1 MDPQA
6 TQDQPPV
13 PFSGHVTANGNWP
26 AVPGY
31 KIVSELGQG
40 GMGIVYLAR
49 QAGLNRLV
57 ALKMIRPG
65 LAITPKKLAR
75 FISEAQAIAQ
85 IQHPNIVQIFEI
97 GEHEGLPFYA
107 MEFVPG
113 GHLAEKLRG
122 QPMP

>member
-1 MDPQA
+1 MRSSVMDPQA
-6 TQDQPPV
+6 TQDQPAV
-13 PFSGHVTANGNWP
+13 QFSSPATANGHWP

-65 LAITPKKLAR
+65 SSVTPKKLAR
-75 FISEAQAIAQ
+75 FVTEAQAIAR

-97 GEHEGLPFYA
+97 GEHDGLPFYA
-107 MEFVPG
+107 M
-113 GHLAEKLRG
+113 
-122 QPMP
+122 

>member
-1 MDPQA
+1 MRSSVMDPQD

-13 PFSGHVTANGNWP
+13 QSTNPATTNGHWP

-49 QAGLNRLV
+49 QAGFNRLV

-65 LAITPKKLAR
+65 CAITPKKLAR
-75 FISEAQAIAQ
+75 FVTEAQAIAR
-85 IQHPNIVQIFEI
+85 IQHPNIIQI
-97 GEHEGLPFYA
+97 
-107 MEFVPG
+107 
-113 GHLAEKLRG
+113 
-122 QPMP
+122 